1 MLLFRCATKFVLLT
15 IFAVAANAQTD
26 KTFPTNDEINLM
38 LTQSER
44 AVQQYKPLIDQEATE
59 MGKSGAMAA
68 AKDREAM
75 RNFGVGL
82 KGLRANPQAFNS
94 PAGFIFL
101 EFLDDESRNA
111 TLCGGGAL
119 SQVAL
124 QMMDGDIT
132 KADSLTHLSQSCTDV
147 SASIYTVIEN
157 AESLYL
163 RYVEAEQQLAGQGV
177 EAAGRCMAILKKK
190 SVPSKP

>member
-1 MLLFRCATKFVLLT
+1 MPLFRYVSSFVLFT
-15 IFAVAANAQTD
+15 IFTVVANAQAD

-44 AVQQYKPLIDQEATE
+44 AIQQYKPLIDREATE

-68 AKDREAM
+68 TKDREAM
-75 RNFGVGL
+75 RNFEVGL
-82 KGLRANPQAFNS
+82 KAFRVKPQAFNS

-101 EFLDDESRNA
+101 EFLDDQSRNA

-119 SQVAL
+119 SQVTL
-124 QMMDGDIT
+124 QMMDGNIT

-147 SASIYTVIEN
+147 SASIYTAREN
-157 AESLYL
+157 AKSLYL

-177 EAAGRCMAILKKK
+177 EAAGKCMAILKKK